1 MTSNLTKE
9 DILQILN
16 ATDSEIIRYMSE
28 TAKYR
33 ENNLITYS
41 KNIFIPL
48 TEICR
53 NDCGYCNFKKNP
65 TDPDVI
71 LLKTKEEILAELK
84 EAEQYGC
91 KEALFT
97 FGEDADEEEAVRMK
111 LA

>member
-1 MTSNLTKE
+1 MSNLTKE
-9 DILQILN
+9 EILTILN
-16 ATDSEIIRYMSE
+16 ATDTDILKYMLE

-65 TDPDVI
+65 DDSKAI
-71 LLKTKEEILAELK
+71 ILKTKDEVLADLK
-84 EAEQYGC
+84 EAEKYGC

-97 FGEDADEEEAVRMK
+97 FGEDANSPIKITGILV
-111 LA
+111 